1 MSGGKAGSKNQV
13 RTDPDTTDKRHCKTR
28 MFPHV
33 TIDIIEEMHISWS
46 KLYYEYTLYD
56 RFALVLKLFSL
67 DDLTGKQVCLDQ
79 VVMIGGKL
87 RPQKVIILTQ
97 DCATTDQPWR
107 FACTSACTTSDI
119 DKEL

>member
-1 MSGGKAGSKNQV
+1 
-13 RTDPDTTDKRHCKTR
+13 

-67 DDLTGKQVCLDQ
+67 DDLTGKRSGRNDWWKTETAEGDHTDARLCNNRSA
-79 VVMIGGKL
+79 MAL
-87 RPQKVIILTQ
+87 RVHLRVHHI
-97 DCATTDQPWR
+97 R
-107 FACTSACTTSDI
+107 H
-119 DKEL
+119 